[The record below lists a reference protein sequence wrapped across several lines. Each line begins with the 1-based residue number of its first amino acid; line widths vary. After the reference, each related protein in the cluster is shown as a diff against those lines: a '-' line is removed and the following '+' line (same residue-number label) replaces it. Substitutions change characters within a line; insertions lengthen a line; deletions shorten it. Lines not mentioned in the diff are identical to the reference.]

1 MSHDTIDA
9 QVLQQ
14 IITSLV
20 THKDSVVIER
30 KNDEMGV
37 LLLVTVNQEDMGV
50 LIGRNGIMADSIK
63 TVLRAVGRAHDMNV
77 RVKFLEPEGS
87 TRIQSHTTATKADST
102 ATKPSIDLDSEVSE
116 FVAK

>member
-9 QVLQQ
+9 QVLLQ

-20 THKDSVVIER
+20 THKEDVVIER
-30 KNDEMGV
+30 KNDEMGI
-37 LLLVTVNQEDMGV
+37 LLLVKVNQEDMGV

-63 TVLRAVGRAHDMNV
+63 TILRAVGRTHDMNI

-87 TRIQSHTTATKADST
+87 TRVQTDSSKPATSSTKTAVDM
-102 ATKPSIDLDSEVSE
+102 DSELDE
-116 FVAK
+116 FIIK

>member
-20 THKDSVVIER
+20 IHKDDVVIER
-30 KNDEMGV
+30 NTDEMGV
-37 LLLVTVNQEDMGV
+37 LLLVKVNQEDMGV

-63 TVLRAVGRAHDMNV
+63 TILRAVGRTHDMNI

-87 TRIQSHTTATKADST
+87 TRIQAEPGKVITSDS
-102 ATKPSIDLDSEVSE
+102 KPAVDLDSELDE
-116 FVAK
+116 FVIK